1 MGFIVKHSKGGAKGS
16 DLTEELGVFFMVRT
30 EIFIELTR
38 INNIQLSCC

>member
-30 EIFIELTR
+30 GIFMDKVK
-38 INNIQLSCC
+38 